1 VSLRIHEKLA
11 NVVSASFLGDSQP
24 QTLHRVDGL
33 SLRAKTPLAQKAPLR
48 LRTMGLKSLPSGMKT
63 GIGVGIVGGDY
74 FGYPGCLGNFVCLQ
88 ETTLESRTRESPPR
102 DDKIGRVG

>member
-63 GIGVGIVGGDY
+63 GIGVGIVGWDY
-74 FGYPGCLGNFVCLQ
+74 FGYPGCGEFRVFTGNDARKQDERV
-88 ETTLESRTRESPPR
+88 TTT
-102 DDKIGRVG
+102 G